1 MDKLTTKSQEALAQA
16 ISTATAAGN
25 PQVEPLHL
33 LNALLQ
39 QSGGVAVALLDAMG
53 VNRAGIA
60 ERVKAALAVLPG
72 ASGSSVNQPQASRP
86 LSLVIADAG
95 KEAPHAG
102 GDRLGQ

>member
-16 ISTATAAGN
+16 IGSATEAGN

-53 VNRAGIA
+53 VNRADIA
-60 ERVKAALAVLPG
+60 ERVNAALSTLPG
-72 ASGSSVNQPQASRP
+72 ASGSSVNPA
-86 LSLVIADAG
+86 AG
-95 KEAPHAG
+95 FPSAVPCDHGCGQG
-102 GDRLGQ
+102 GHRAR